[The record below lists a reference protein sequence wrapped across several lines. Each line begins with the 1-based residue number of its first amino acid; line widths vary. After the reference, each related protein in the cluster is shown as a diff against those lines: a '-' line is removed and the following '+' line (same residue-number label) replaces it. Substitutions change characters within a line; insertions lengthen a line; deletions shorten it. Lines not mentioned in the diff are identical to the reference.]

1 MKARKKILVA
11 GIIATLLL
19 STMGIGVYA
28 GTVGEDETVNLEKQQ
43 MNRCVRMDNTSTYHK
58 TEAETD
64 KALGRRQN
72 SVLNL

>member
-43 MNRCVRMDNTSTYHK
+43 MNRRVRMDNTSTYHK
-58 TEAETD
+58 TGEETG
-64 KALGRRQN
+64 KAPSHRQN

>member
-28 GTVGEDETVNLEKQQ
+28 GTMGENETVNLEKPADES
-43 MNRCVRMDNTSTYHK
+43 M
-58 TEAETD
+58 
-64 KALGRRQN
+64 RQDGQYIY
-72 SVLNL
+72 V